1 MKLSKYL
8 ILLLTS
14 ILIAC
19 GGGGGSSSSSST
31 TTTTTTTTIT
41 PSVGQFIDAP
51 VSGLTYVCGDYSG
64 TTNDLGQFNYST
76 DSTCSFTI
84 GNVVVGSL
92 SSIPSDGMVTPHD
105 VAGVSRT
112 SDDDPNV
119 QAIAQFLQSVGT
131 TSGGV
136 ITISSTV
143 RQNLQSA
150 PANTAIFSSTGPL
163 SQSALSNLVV
173 MGAPTKTLINSTVAK
188 TAMKADIQQRGINT
202 SIGVVKP
209 GSPVK
214 MSAITVSSALTS
226 IPQGLSTQLAASGNF
241 TDGTTSNITNSVTWS
256 SSNTSVATVSSR
268 GLVTAV
274 STGTTTITARSAQ
287 GFINTLLITVS
298 SATLT
303 SITVTPGSSNM
314 ARALTQQ
321 MVATGT
327 YSDGTSAVIPA
338 STVTWSSSSTAIATI
353 SSSGVVMGVALG
365 STTINATVGSIS
377 ASTPLAVSKTI
388 QSIAVTTANSVT
400 SLPVGIAVQLTATG
414 TLSDGSTVNLS
425 NLVTWVANS
434 NATVSSTGLFTGITT
449 STVVPVTANY
459 VGVTSSARSITLT
472 NPILLSIAITA
483 TTSST
488 APTASQAPAGY
499 SQNLIATGTYSN
511 GTTQVITTSLTWT
524 SATQSVAT
532 VTSGSAGG
540 RVTGVATGT
549 SVITATDSTSGVS
562 KSVTFTVTAPVLTSI
577 AVSSPSAISAIGR
590 SEQLVATATY
600 SDSST
605 ANVSNSVTWSSS
617 NTSLATV
624 SSTGLLT
631 TLTSSSNP
639 ITISAALNSITSPSV
654 SVQSGST
661 VGGTISGLSGTLILK
676 NNGGDSLA
684 VTANGSFT
692 FATAIAFGGS
702 YVVTVGTQPSEQ
714 ICTVTSGS
722 GAASTTNIT
731 NISISCRSN
740 FEIATQPTN
749 QSVNA
754 GQTAQFS
761 VTATGS
767 NLTYQWYKNGSV
779 ISGATA
785 SSYTTP
791 ATTSLDNLSTFSVM
805 VTKGSSTITSSSATL
820 TVIFTNLTT
829 LQISEVSTCFYP
841 RVPCWFEIYNPT
853 MTSIN
858 LNTYRIESTYA
869 DINVNT
875 TYGDNSYG
883 TFTFPSFIVPANSY
897 VIVSGNTDVII
908 SETPGLLSQRS
919 TQLVELNLAQ
929 TVPAWGANG
938 FIELLKGAATVDFV
952 RFGSSTRTPVTASAW
967 TGGSVAAL
975 PSSISDYGRSIVR
988 LYPYNAYTDTNT
1000 AADWTAVNWATPGGR
1015 NDIPAGTLDADGDGI
1030 PDSAEVSGGTYA
1042 GIDLYAMGSRTGK
1055 KDIFIE
1061 VDYMNSTDAGIIPR
1075 SESLQMVVNA
1085 FAAQNISVHF
1095 DSGTQFSATFSTA
1108 NFNLGQ
1114 GSNVVAYEKCVTF
1127 DQTTCSSN
1135 TSTRRSIYD
1144 WKAEYMDLRRRNI
1157 FHYLLM
1163 GNSQLNSGAS
1173 TSSGRAEL
1181 PGNDLIVT
1189 MGGTGWG
1196 FSTAVG
1202 TKLNTLIN
1210 MQASTIMHELGHN
1223 LGLRHGGSDNSN
1235 NKPNYYSIMNYI
1247 YQLQGLDASPS
1258 GINAYHRWRREVV
1271 QSGLDS
1277 NGIIKLCTLP
1287 NSPCN
1292 APSEFVINYSDGT
1305 GSSLNEAALIESS
1318 NIGRGSTN
1326 GAYADWNLNGSKDT
1340 GSISKDL
1347 DGNGSASSTLT
1358 DYDDW
1363 NNLVLPFSRYYQAQF
1378 GASLFSSKTSNIQAL
1393 DPMSNDKQPLSIE
1406 TPPSAKFFE
1415 QLRNER

>member
-19 GGGGGSSSSSST
+19 GGGGGSSSSSSN
-31 TTTTTTTTIT
+31 TTTTTTTIT
-41 PSVGQFIDAP
+41 PSIGQFIDAP
-51 VSGLTYVCGDYSG
+51 VSGLTYVCGSYSG

-112 SDDDPNV
+112 ADDDPNV

-131 TSGGV
+131 SSGGV

-173 MGAPTKTLINSTVAK
+173 IGAPTKTLIDSTVAK
-188 TAMKADIQQRGINT
+188 TTMKTDIQQKGINT
-202 SIGVVKP
+202 SIGVVKSGTP
-209 GSPVK
+209 AK
-214 MSAITVSSALTS
+214 MSAVTVSSALTS

-241 TDGTTSNITNSVTWS
+241 TDGTTSVITNSVTWS
-256 SSNTSVATVSSR
+256 SSNTAVATVNSR

-274 STGTTTITARSAQ
+274 STGTATITARTTE
-287 GFINTLLITVS
+287 GFINTLLITVT
-298 SATLT
+298 SATLA
-303 SITVTPGSSNM
+303 SITVTPATSNI
-314 ARALTQQ
+314 ARGLTQQ

-327 YSDGTSAVIPA
+327 YTDGTSAVISA

-365 STTINATVGSIS
+365 STTINATVGSVS
-377 ASTPLAVSKTI
+377 ASTSLAVSKTI

-400 SLPVGIAVQLTATG
+400 SIPVGIAVQLTATG

-425 NLVTWVANS
+425 NLVTWVASN

-449 STVVPVTANY
+449 SAVVPVTAAY
-459 VGVTSSARSITLT
+459 VGVTSLAKSITLT
-472 NPILLSIAITA
+472 NPTLQSIAITA

-524 SATQSVAT
+524 SATQSIAT

-540 RVTGVATGT
+540 RVTGVTTGT
-549 SVITATDSTSGVS
+549 SVIAATDSTSGVS
-562 KSVTFTVTAPVLTSI
+562 KSITFTVTAPVLISI

-631 TLTSSSNP
+631 TITSSSNP
-639 ITISAALNSITSPSV
+639 ITISAALNSISAPSV
-654 SVQSGST
+654 SVTLGNT
-661 VGGTISGLSGTLILK
+661 VGGTILGLSGTLILK
-676 NNGGDSLA
+676 NNGGDSLI
-684 VTANGSFT
+684 VSANGSFT
-692 FATAIAFGGS
+692 FATALAFAGS

-722 GAASTTNIT
+722 GDASTTNIT

-791 ATTSLDNLSTFSVM
+791 ATTSLDNLSTYSVI

-820 TVIFTNLTT
+820 TVIFTNLTN
-829 LQISEVSTCFYP
+829 LQISEVGTCFSP
-841 RVPCWFEIYNPT
+841 FTTCWFEIYNPT
-853 MTSIN
+853 SFPIN
-858 LNTYRIESTYA
+858 LSGYRLNS
-869 DINVNT
+869 
-875 TYGDNSYG
+875 SYG
-883 TFTFPSFIVPANSY
+883 NFSTGAIVSTGNIFTFPSLSIPASSY
-897 VIVSGNTDVII
+897 LIVSGNTV
-908 SETPGLLSQRS
+908 GLAQRG
-919 TQLVELNLAQ
+919 TQLVGVVSGSL
-929 TVPAWGANG
+929 VPYWGANG
-938 FIELLKGAATVDFV
+938 FIELQNSSGTATVDFV
-952 RFGSSTRTPVTASAW
+952 RFGTSTQSPITSSAW
-967 TGGSVAAL
+967 TSGSVAAL
-975 PSSISDYGRSIVR
+975 PSSSSDFGKAIVR
-988 LYPYNAYTDTNT
+988 LYPYNSYTDTNT
-1000 AADWTAVNWATPGGR
+1000 AADWTAVDWATPGGR
-1015 NDIPAGTLDADGDGI
+1015 NDIPAGTLDADSDGI

-1042 GIDLYAMGSRTGK
+1042 GIDLYAMGARTAQR
-1055 KDIFIE
+1055 DIFIE

-1075 SESLQMVVNA
+1075 SESLQMVVNS
-1085 FAAQNISVHF
+1085 FAAKNIIIHF
-1095 DSGTQFSATFSTA
+1095 DAGTQFSSTFSTA
-1108 NFNLGQ
+1108 SFNLGQ
-1114 GSNVVAYEKCVTF
+1114 GSNVVPYEPCITF

-1135 TSTRRSIYD
+1135 TSSRRSIYD
-1144 WKAEYMDLRRRNI
+1144 WKAEYMDLKRRNI

-1163 GNSQLNSGAS
+1163 GNSQVANGTAD
-1173 TSSGRAEL
+1173 SSGLAEY

-1189 MGGTGWG
+1189 MGSGWG
-1196 FSTAVG
+1196 FSTTVG
-1202 TKLNTLIN
+1202 TNLNKLIN

-1223 LGLRHGGSDNSN
+1223 LNLGHGGNESTNF
-1235 NKPNYYSIMNYI
+1235 KPNYYSIMNYI

-1258 GINAYHRWRREVV
+1258 GINAYQRWRRYVIQGNSDGV
-1271 QSGLDS
+1271 IVSCS
-1277 NGIIKLCTLP
+1277 LP
-1287 NSPCN
+1287 NSRCGP
-1292 APSEFVINYSDGT
+1292 PSEFVINYSDGT
-1305 GSSLNEAALIESS
+1305 GSSLNEAALLESS
-1318 NIGRGSTN
+1318 NIGRGSAN
-1326 GAYADWNLNGSKDT
+1326 GAYADWNLNGLKDT
-1340 GSISKDL
+1340 TSIAKDL
-1347 DGNGSASSTLT
+1347 NGDGSASSILT

-1363 NNLVLPFSRYYQAQF
+1363 SNLLLPFSRKSNSQF
-1378 GASLFSSKTSNIQAL
+1378 GASLFSTKNSNIQNL
-1393 DPMSNDKQPLSIE
+1393 DPISNDKQPWAIE

>member
-19 GGGGGSSSSSST
+19 GGGGGSSSSSTSA
-31 TTTTTTTTIT
+31 TTTTTIT

-150 PANTAIFSSTGPL
+150 PANTAIFTSTGPL

-209 GSPVK
+209 GSPVR
-214 MSAITVSSALTS
+214 MSAISVSSTLTS
-226 IPQGLSTQLAASGNF
+226 VPQGLSTQLAASGNF
-241 TDGTTSNITNSVTWS
+241 TDGTTSVITNSVTWS
-256 SSNTSVATVSSR
+256 SSNTAVATVSSR
-268 GLVTAV
+268 GIVTAI

-287 GFINTLLITVS
+287 GFINTLLITVT
-298 SATLT
+298 SANLI
-303 SITVTPGSSNM
+303 SIAVTPTSLNI
-314 ARALTQQ
+314 ARGLTQQ

-327 YSDGTSAVIPA
+327 YSDGTSAVIAA

-353 SSSGVVMGVALG
+353 SSSGVVMGIALG
-365 STTINATVGSIS
+365 STTINATVGSVS

-400 SLPVGIAVQLTATG
+400 SIPVGIAVQLTATG

-425 NLVTWVANS
+425 NLVTWAANS

-449 STVVPVTANY
+449 STVVPITAAY
-459 VGVTSSARSITLT
+459 VGVTSLAKSITLT
-472 NPILLSIAITA
+472 NPTLQSITITA

-499 SQNLIATGTYSN
+499 AQNLIATGTYSN
-511 GTTQVITTSLTWT
+511 GTTQVITTSITWS

-540 RVTGVATGT
+540 RVTGVAAGT

-562 KSVTFTVTAPVLTSI
+562 KSVTFTVTAPVLVSI
-577 AVSSPSAISAIGR
+577 AVSSPSAINAIGR

-605 ANVSNSVTWSSS
+605 ANVSNTVTWSSS

-631 TLTSSSNP
+631 TITSSSNP
-639 ITISAALNSITSPSV
+639 ITISAALNNITSPSV
-654 SVQSGST
+654 SVTPGTT
-661 VGGTISGLSGTLILK
+661 VGGTISGLSGTLVLK

-684 VTANGSFT
+684 VAANGSFT

-722 GAASTTNIT
+722 GTASNTNIT

-791 ATTSLDNLSTFSVM
+791 ATTSLDNNSTFSVI
-805 VTKGSSTITSSSATL
+805 VTKGSSTITSSSASL
-820 TVIFTNLTT
+820 IVIFTNLTN
-829 LQISEVSTCFYP
+829 LQISEVGTCFNTD
-841 RVPCWFEIYNPT
+841 VPCWFEIYNPT
-853 MTSIN
+853 SSPIN
-858 LNTYRIESTYA
+858 LNGYRLNSTVANYSTLQFSLSGN
-869 DINVNT
+869 I
-875 TYGDNSYG
+875 
-883 TFTFPSFIVPANSY
+883 FTFPSFNIPALSY
-897 VIVSGNTDVII
+897 IIVSGNPC
-908 SETPGLLSQRS
+908 SSKSGTPCGLSQRS
-919 TQLVELNLAQ
+919 LQLVEINSGSL
-929 TVPAWGANG
+929 VPYWGANG
-938 FIELLKGAATVDFV
+938 FIELQNSAGTATVDFV
-952 RFGSSTRTPVTASAW
+952 RFGTSTQSPTTSSAW

-975 PSSISDYGRSIVR
+975 PSSSADYGKSIVR
-988 LYPYNAYTDTNT
+988 LYPHNAYTDTNT
-1000 AADWTAVNWATPGGR
+1000 AADWTAVNWATPAGR

-1042 GIDLYAMGSRTGK
+1042 GIDLYAMGARTGQRN
-1055 KDIFIE
+1055 IFIE

-1075 SESLQMVVNA
+1075 SESLQLVVNA
-1085 FAAQNISVHF
+1085 FAAKNIGVHF
-1095 DSGTQFSATFSTA
+1095 DAGTQFSSNFSTA

-1114 GSNVVAYEKCVTF
+1114 GSNVVAYEKCVMT

-1163 GNSQLNSGAS
+1163 GNSLYANGAGNGPSGV
-1173 TSSGRAEL
+1173 AEL

-1189 MGGTGWG
+1189 LGSNG
-1196 FSTAVG
+1196 FSVSVG
-1202 TKLNTLIN
+1202 TQLNRTIN
-1210 MQASTIMHELGHN
+1210 FQAATIMHELGHN
-1223 LGLRHGGSDNSN
+1223 LNLRHGGN
-1235 NKPNYYSIMNYI
+1235 NNVNFKPNHYSIMNYM
-1247 YQLQGLDASPS
+1247 YQFNGLDASPS
-1258 GINAYHRWRREVV
+1258 GANAYDRWRKEIGDGTP
-1271 QSGLDS
+1271 SFCNL
-1277 NGIIKLCTLP
+1277 T

-1292 APSEFVINYSDGT
+1292 SPSQFIISYSDGT
-1305 GSSLNEAALIESS
+1305 STDLNEASLLEAN
-1318 NIGRGSTN
+1318 NIGRGSLN
-1326 GAYADWNLNGSKDT
+1326 GAYADWNLNSAKT
-1340 GSISKDL
+1340 TATLSIDL
-1347 DGNGSASSTLT
+1347 NADGTKTTLS
-1358 DYDDW
+1358 DYDEW
-1363 NNLVLPFSRYYQAQF
+1363 NNLVLPFSRYYQGQF
-1378 GASLFSSKTSNIQAL
+1378 GISTFSSKNTNNQIL
-1393 DPMSNDKQPLSIE
+1393 DPMSNDKQAWSIE
-1406 TPPSAKFFE
+1406 TPPSVKFFE
-1415 QLRNER
+1415 ELRNAR

>member
-31 TTTTTTTTIT
+31 TTTATIT

-51 VSGLTYVCGDYSG
+51 VSGLTYVCGSYSG

-92 SSIPSDGMVTPHD
+92 SSVPSDGMVTPHD

-150 PANTAIFSSTGPL
+150 PANTAIFTSTGPL

-173 MGAPTKTLINSTVAK
+173 MGAPSKTLINSTVAK

-214 MSAITVSSALTS
+214 MSAISISSTLTS
-226 IPQGLSTQLAASGNF
+226 VPQGLSTQLAASGNF

-268 GLVTAV
+268 GIVTAV

-303 SITVTPGSSNM
+303 SITVTPASSNM

-353 SSSGVVMGVALG
+353 SSSGVVMGIALG
-365 STTINATVGSIS
+365 STTINATVGSVS

-400 SLPVGIAVQLTATG
+400 SIPVGIAVQLTATG

-425 NLVTWVANS
+425 NLVTWVATS

-449 STVVPVTANY
+449 STVVPVTASY

-472 NPILLSIAITA
+472 NPTLQSIAITA

-499 SQNLIATGTYSN
+499 AQNLIATGTYSN
-511 GTTQVITTSLTWT
+511 GTTQIITTSLTWT
-524 SATQSVAT
+524 SATQSIAT

-605 ANVSNSVTWSSS
+605 ANVSNTVTWSSS

-631 TLTSSSNP
+631 TITSSSNP

-654 SVQSGST
+654 SVNPGNT

-684 VTANGSFT
+684 VSANGSFI

-791 ATTSLDNLSTFSVM
+791 ATTSLDTNSTFSVI
-805 VTKGSSTITSSSATL
+805 VSKGSSTITSSSATL
-820 TVIFTNLTT
+820 TVIFTNLTN
-829 LQISEVSTCFYP
+829 LQISEVGTCFSSATT
-841 RVPCWFEIYNPT
+841 CWFEIYNPT
-853 MTSIN
+853 SSPIN
-858 LNTYRIESTYA
+858 LSGYRLNSSYANYSTGA
-869 DINVNT
+869 IFSSGNI
-875 TYGDNSYG
+875 
-883 TFTFPSFIVPANSY
+883 FTFPSLSIPASSY
-897 VIVSGNTDVII
+897 LIVSGNVV
-908 SETPGLLSQRS
+908 GLAQRG
-919 TQLVELNLAQ
+919 TQLVGVVSGSLA
-929 TVPAWGANG
+929 PYWGANG
-938 FIELLKGAATVDFV
+938 FIELQNSAGTATVDFV
-952 RFGSSTRTPVTASAW
+952 RFGTSTQSPITSSAW
-967 TGGSVAAL
+967 TSASVAAL
-975 PSSISDYGRSIVR
+975 PSSSSDFGKSIVR

-1000 AADWTAVNWATPGGR
+1000 AADWTAVDWATPGGR

-1042 GIDLYAMGSRTGK
+1042 GIDLYAMGSRTDK

-1085 FAAQNISVHF
+1085 FAAKNISVHF
-1095 DSGTQFSATFSTA
+1095 DTGTQFSATFSTA

-1127 DQTTCSSN
+1127 DQNTCSSN

-1173 TSSGRAEL
+1173 DSSGRAEL

-1196 FSTAVG
+1196 LSTTVG

-1210 MQASTIMHELGHN
+1210 IQASTIMHELGHN
-1223 LGLRHGGSDNSN
+1223 LGLRHGGSNDVNF
-1235 NKPNYYSIMNYI
+1235 KPNYYSIMNYI
-1247 YQLQGLDASPS
+1247 YQLNGLDSSPS
-1258 GINAYHRWRREVV
+1258 GINAYQRWRRY
-1271 QSGLDS
+1271 
-1277 NGIIKLCTLP
+1277 IIQGNSDGVIVSCSLP
-1287 NSPCN
+1287 NSRCGP
-1292 APSEFVINYSDGT
+1292 PSEFVINYSDGT

-1326 GAYADWNLNGSKDT
+1326 GAYADWNLNGLKDT

-1358 DYDDW
+1358 DYHDW